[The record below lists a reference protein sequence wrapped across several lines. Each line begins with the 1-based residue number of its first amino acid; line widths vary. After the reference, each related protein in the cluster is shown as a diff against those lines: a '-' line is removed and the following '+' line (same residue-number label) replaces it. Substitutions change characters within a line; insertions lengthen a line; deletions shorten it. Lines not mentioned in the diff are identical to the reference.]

1 MKNVM
6 KTYSR
11 FDANLVKGKGSW
23 VETDDG
29 KKYLDFVAGVA
40 VNCLGH
46 CNDTMINAIHEQSK
60 KLIHVSNI
68 YWNENQIALADKL
81 ISLSDHENVFFCNS
95 GTEAIEVGLKIA
107 KKYGASK
114 NKTEILYSENSFHG
128 RTVGALSV
136 TGQEKYQKPF
146 GLLMDGVNKFKFN
159 DIESVKE
166 KMSDSVCAIII
177 EPIQGE
183 GGIVEADNDF
193 LVQLKELCDEND
205 ALLIF
210 DEVQCGI
217 GRTGK
222 FFAYENYGVVPD
234 VVCMAKGLGGGF
246 PIGAAMAGKKASFV
260 LEPGDHGCTFGGS
273 PLACGVSLAVVNE
286 LLEKNIITDVEKKNK
301 YFVEG
306 LTKLK
311 EKYGIIKNIQG
322 KGLLL
327 GISVGEYDKII
338 ISKAFEK
345 GLLTV
350 GAGNNVIRIVPA
362 LNIEESDIDKGLK
375 ILDEV
380 LFEVSNEK

>member
-1 MKNVM
+1 
-6 KTYSR
+6 
-11 FDANLVKGKGSW
+11 
-23 VETDDG
+23 
-29 KKYLDFVAGVA
+29 
-40 VNCLGH
+40 
-46 CNDTMINAIHEQSK
+46 
-60 KLIHVSNI
+60 
-68 YWNENQIALADKL
+68 
-81 ISLSDHENVFFCNS
+81 
-95 GTEAIEVGLKIA
+95 
-107 KKYGASK
+107 
-114 NKTEILYSENSFHG
+114 
-128 RTVGALSV
+128 
-136 TGQEKYQKPF
+136 
-146 GLLMDGVNKFKFN
+146 MDGVNKFKFN

-166 KMSDSVCAIII
+166 KMTDSVCAIII

-193 LVQLKELCDEND
+193 LVQLRELCDKND

-222 FFAYENYGVVPD
+222 FFAYENYDVVPD

-246 PIGAAMAGKKASFV
+246 PIGAAMAGKKASCV

-286 LLEKNIITDVEKKNK
+286 LLEKNIIADVEKKNK

-311 EKYGIIKNIQG
+311 EKYGLIKNIQG
-322 KGLLL
+322 RGLLL

-380 LFEVSNEK
+380 FSEVSMK